1 MTDAASTPQPAYP
14 LPEPGSAD
22 PRFTYGLIFDIAEVL
37 QRNGFPR
44 PAGTDWANLMTVLG
58 HFLYQPPETS

>member
-14 LPEPGSAD
+14 LPELSSAD

-37 QRNGFPR
+37 QYNGSPR
-44 PAGTDWANLMTVLG
+44 PEGTDWADLMTVLG
-58 HFLYQPPETS
+58 RFLYDQKEIS